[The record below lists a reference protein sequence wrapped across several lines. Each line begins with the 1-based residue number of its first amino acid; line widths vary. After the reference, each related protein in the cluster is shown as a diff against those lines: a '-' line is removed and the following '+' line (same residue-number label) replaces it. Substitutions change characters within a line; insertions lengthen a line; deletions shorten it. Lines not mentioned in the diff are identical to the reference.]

1 MIYLIQRRAG
11 LKHLR
16 RQIRVDV
23 AGGADRH
30 GGCESCIRQ
39 RLQDHQGMVDVQVQ
53 RRGDRFTIDLEYDPN
68 HLTLAEVQRE
78 LRAAEACLCPD
89 LAHMVVPLRGMVSD
103 RSEELVESSLNKLP
117 GVTARASYAAQ
128 TLRLE
133 FDRRQCPLPDILMRL
148 RSMGFVPE
156 FEKVRR
162 EPQEVE
168 KEAAEPPT
176 QPGRLDRVWGYVWGN
191 PELLLAIVA
200 GVLLLAGASVHWLG
214 GPQWLRFGLLAGS
227 YIAAGRF
234 TGIEAWQ
241 TIRQFRFNID
251 VLMFAAAFGAAAIG
265 HYEEGALLL
274 FLFALG
280 NTGEHLALDRAR
292 QAIHSLSKLVPET
305 AVLRTP
311 EGEHRVAVEEID
323 LDQEVIVRPFERIA
337 VDGQVIEGASAV
349 DQAPITGESI
359 PVEKAI
365 DDAVFAGT
373 INGQGRLVVRVTRLA
388 GQSTLSKIIQLVQ
401 EAQTTKSPTQ
411 LFTDTVEKWY
421 VPVVL
426 IATAGL
432 IFAPPMLLAGGEWKV
447 WFYRAMGFL
456 TAASPCAL
464 AIGTPAAVLCGI
476 ARSARMGVL
485 MKGGVHLENLGR
497 IGAIAFDKTG
507 TLTTGRPVVT
517 DLVPLDGQSEAQ
529 LLAMA
534 GALERESH
542 HPLAVAV
549 VAEAKSRQIE
559 FPSADQIEQ
568 VAAQGMYGQ
577 IDGRRIAVG
586 KPGVWTGIGRQ
597 DAVWEQVQELAR
609 HGKTIIAVAESGRCV
624 GLIALADRPRDN
636 AASALEQLRQLGLQ
650 RTILLTGDNRAA
662 AEEIGRQVH
671 VDEVHA
677 ELLPQDK
684 LEIIRQQI
692 KRYGRVA
699 MVGDGVNDAPALA
712 YASIGIAMGGAG
724 TDVAMETADVVLM
737 SNDLE
742 KLPQAIAL
750 SRQSRRIIMENLII
764 ALGVIALI
772 APAAALGWA
781 TLGVAVLLHEG
792 STVVVVLNA
801 LRLLAFRNDA
811 GGRASLPR
819 RREPA
824 ESRRQRAAALQ

>member
-1 MIYLIQRRAG
+1 M
-11 LKHLR
+11 KHLR
-16 RQIRVDV
+16 RQIQVSV
-23 AGGADRH
+23 PGGAERH
-30 GGCESCIRQ
+30 SNCESCIRQ
-39 RLQDHQGMVDVQVQ
+39 RLQGHQGIADVQLQ
-53 RRGDRFTIDLEYDPN
+53 RQGDQLTIDLKYDPDT
-68 HLTLAEVQRE
+68 LTLAEVQRQ
-78 LRAAEACLCPD
+78 LRATEACLCPE

-103 RSEELVESSLNKLP
+103 RSEQLVESALNRLP
-117 GVTARASYAAQ
+117 GVTARASYAGQ

-148 RSMGFVPE
+148 RGMGFTPE
-156 FEKVRR
+156 FEKARH
-162 EPQEVE
+162 EPKEVD
-168 KEAAEPPT
+168 KGAITAESE
-176 QPGRLDRVWGYVWGN
+176 PGRLSRFWGAVWGN
-191 PELLLAIVA
+191 PELLLAVVA
-200 GVLLLAGASVHWLG
+200 GVLLAAGAMVHWLG
-214 GPQWLRFGLLAGS
+214 GPQWARFILLAGS
-227 YIAAGRF
+227 YIAAGRY

-251 VLMFAAAFGAAAIG
+251 VLMFSAAFGAAAIG

-280 NTGEHLALDRAR
+280 NTGEHLALERAR
-292 QAIHSLSKLVPET
+292 QAIKSLSRLVPQT
-305 AVLRTP
+305 ALLRTA
-311 EGEHRVAVEEID
+311 EGERRVAVEEIQ

-359 PVEKAI
+359 AVEKVAGEG
-365 DDAVFAGT
+365 VFAGT
-373 INGQGRLVVRVTRLA
+373 INGEGRLVVRVTHLA

-426 IATAGL
+426 VATAAL
-432 IFAPPMLLAGGEWKV
+432 VFVPPMLWAGEWKV

-497 IGAIAFDKTG
+497 VGAIAFDKTG

-517 DLVPLDGQSEAQ
+517 DLVPLAGQSEAE
-529 LLAMA
+529 LLAA
-534 GALERESH
+534 AAALERESN

-549 VAEAKSRQIE
+549 VVEARSRGVEMRSAEQV
-559 FPSADQIEQ
+559 EQ

-577 IDGRRIAVG
+577 VEGRRVAVG
-586 KPGVWTGIGRQ
+586 KPGLWTGIGQQ
-597 DAVWEQVQELAR
+597 DEVWEQIRSLAR
-609 HGKTIIAVAESGRCV
+609 HGKTVIAVAEDGRCI
-624 GLIALADRPRDN
+624 GLIALADRPRDQ
-636 AASALEQLRQLGLQ
+636 AAAALDQLRQLGLK

-662 AEEIGRQVH
+662 AEEVGRQVH
-671 VDEVHA
+671 VDEVYA

-692 KRYGRVA
+692 RRYGRVA

-724 TDVAMETADVVLM
+724 ADVAMETADVVLM
-737 SNDLE
+737 SSDLE
-742 KLPQAIAL
+742 KIPRAIEL
-750 SRQSRRIIMENLII
+750 SRQSRRIILENLVI

-781 TLGVAVLLHEG
+781 TLGLAVLLHEG

-801 LRLLAFRNDA
+801 LRLLAYR
-811 GGRASLPR
+811 GGAKQFV
-819 RREPA
+819 A
-824 ESRRQRAAALQ
+824 ADRQSAAAPVAIPLVTAGEGEAVS

>member
-1 MIYLIQRRAG
+1 MA
-11 LKHLR
+11 
-16 RQIRVDV
+16 D
-23 AGGADRH
+23 GGQRH

-39 RLQDHQGMVDVQVQ
+39 RLQDHQGIADVRLH
-53 RRGDRFTIDLEYDPN
+53 RRGNQFTIDLEYDPN

-78 LRAAEACLCPD
+78 LKAAEACLCPD
-89 LAHMVVPLRGMVSD
+89 LAYMVVPLRGMVSD
-103 RSEELVESSLNKLP
+103 RSEQLVESSLNKLP
-117 GVTARASYAAQ
+117 GVMARASYAAQ

-148 RSMGFVPE
+148 RGMGFVPE

-162 EPQEVE
+162 PPGQIEL
-168 KEAAEPPT
+168 EADHSRAAS
-176 QPGRLDRVWGYVWGN
+176 GRLGRMWGYLGDN

-200 GVLLLAGASVHWLG
+200 GILLLAGASVHWLG
-214 GPQWLRFGLLAGS
+214 GPLWLRFGLLAGS
-227 YIAAGRF
+227 YVAAGRY

-280 NTGEHLALDRAR
+280 NTGEHLALERAR
-292 QAIHSLSKLVPET
+292 QAILGLSKLVPDT
-305 AVLRTP
+305 AVVRTP
-311 EGEHRVAVEEID
+311 DGERRVAVEEID

-337 VDGQVIEGASAV
+337 VDGQVVEGASAV

-359 PVEKAI
+359 PVEKVAE
-365 DDAVFAGT
+365 DAVFAGT
-373 INGQGRLVVRVTRLA
+373 INGEGRLVVRVTRLA
-388 GQSTLSKIIQLVQ
+388 SQSTLSKIIQLVQ

-411 LFTDTVEKWY
+411 LFTDKVEKWY

-432 IFAPPMLLAGGEWKV
+432 IFVPPMFLAGGEWKV

-485 MKGGVHLENLGR
+485 LKGGVHLENLGR

-507 TLTTGRPVVT
+507 TLTAGKPVVS
-517 DLVPLDGQSEAQ
+517 DVVPLAGQSESQ
-529 LLAMA
+529 LLALA
-534 GALERESH
+534 ATLERESH

-549 VAEAKSRQIE
+549 VAEARARNIE
-559 FPSADQIEQ
+559 IQMADQIEQ

-577 IDGRRIAVG
+577 VDGRKIAVG
-586 KPGVWTGIGRQ
+586 KPGVWTGIGQQ
-597 DAVWEQVQELAR
+597 DGVWERVRELAR
-609 HGKTIIAVAESGRCV
+609 HGKTIIAVAEDGRCV

-636 AASALEQLRQLGLQ
+636 AAAALDQLRELGLR

-662 AEEIGRQVH
+662 AEEIGRQVR

-742 KLPQAIAL
+742 KLPRAISL
-750 SRQSRRIIMENLII
+750 SRWSRRIIQQNLII
-764 ALGVIALI
+764 ALGVIAMI

-801 LRLLAFRNDA
+801 LRLLAFGA
-811 GGRASLPR
+811 GEGRGSSHPAGRAADEMGRPI
-819 RREPA
+819 
-824 ESRRQRAAALQ
+824 AASQQGSPDSILR

>member
-1 MIYLIQRRAG
+1 
-11 LKHLR
+11 
-16 RQIRVDV
+16 
-23 AGGADRH
+23 
-30 GGCESCIRQ
+30 
-39 RLQDHQGMVDVQVQ
+39 
-53 RRGDRFTIDLEYDPN
+53 
-68 HLTLAEVQRE
+68 
-78 LRAAEACLCPD
+78 
-89 LAHMVVPLRGMVSD
+89 MVVPLRGMVSD
-103 RSEELVESSLNKLP
+103 RSEQLVESSLNKLP

-133 FDRRQCPLPDILMRL
+133 FDRRQCPLPEILMRL
-148 RSMGFVPE
+148 RGMGFVPE

-162 EPQEVE
+162 PSQEIE
-168 KEAAEPPT
+168 TEAALSQLKT
-176 QPGRLDRVWGYVWGN
+176 GRLGRLWGYVWDN
-191 PELLLAIVA
+191 PELLLAMVA
-200 GVLLLAGASVHWLG
+200 GILLLGGALTHWLG
-214 GPQWLRFGLLAGS
+214 GPQWVRFGLLAGC
-227 YIAAGRF
+227 YVAAGRY

-280 NTGEHLALDRAR
+280 NTGEHLALERAR
-292 QAIHSLSKLVPET
+292 QAILGLSKLVPET
-305 AVLRTP
+305 AVIRTP
-311 EGEHRVAVEEID
+311 DGERRVVVEEID

-337 VDGQVIEGASAV
+337 VDGQVVEGASAV

-359 PVEKAI
+359 PVEKVV

-373 INGQGRLVVRVTRLA
+373 INGEGRLVVRVTRLA

-432 IFAPPMLLAGGEWKV
+432 IFVPPMFLAGGEWKV

-476 ARSARMGVL
+476 ARSARLGVL

-507 TLTTGRPVVT
+507 TLTAGRPVVS
-517 DLVPLDGQSEAQ
+517 DVVPLDGQTEGQ
-529 LLAMA
+529 LLTMA
-534 GALERESH
+534 ASLERESH

-549 VAEAKSRQIE
+549 VGEAKSRQLE
-559 FPSADQIEQ
+559 FQVADQIEQ
-568 VAAQGMYGQ
+568 VAAQGMYGR

-586 KPGVWTGIGRQ
+586 KPGLWTGIGQQ
-597 DAVWEQVQELAR
+597 DAVWERVQELAR
-609 HGKTIIAVAESGRCV
+609 HGKTVVAVAENGRCV

-636 AASALEQLRQLGLQ
+636 AAAALEQLRGLGIE

-742 KLPQAIAL
+742 KLPRAILL
-750 SRQSRRIIMENLII
+750 SRWSRRIIQQNLII
-764 ALGVIALI
+764 ALGVIAMI

-801 LRLLAFRNDA
+801 LRLLAFDVGENRKSPLSD
-811 GGRASLPR
+811 
-819 RREPA
+819 
-824 ESRRQRAAALQ
+824 QRVADGSDHPKVAVLR

>member
-1 MIYLIQRRAG
+1 M
-11 LKHLR
+11 KHFR
-16 RQIRVDV
+16 RQFQVNV
-23 AGGADRH
+23 AGGGDRH

-53 RRGDRFTIDLEYDPN
+53 RQGDQFTIDLEYDPN

-78 LRAAEACLCPD
+78 LQAAEACLCPD

-168 KEAAEPPT
+168 KAASQPTT
-176 QPGRLDRVWGYVWGN
+176 QPGRFVRAWRYVWDN

-200 GVLLLAGASVHWLG
+200 GILLAAGASVHWLG
-214 GPQWLRFGLLAGS
+214 GPPWLRFGFLAGS
-227 YIAAGRF
+227 YVAAGRF

-292 QAIHSLSKLVPET
+292 QAIKSLSKLVPET
-305 AVLRTP
+305 AVVRTP
-311 EGEHRVAVEEID
+311 EGERQVAVGEID

-337 VDGQVIEGASAV
+337 VDGQVVEGASAV

-359 PVEKAI
+359 PVEKVAGEM
-365 DDAVFAGT
+365 VFAGT
-373 INGQGRLVVRVTRLA
+373 INGEGRMVVRVTRLA

-411 LFTDTVEKWY
+411 LFTDTLEKWY

-426 IATAGL
+426 IATAAL
-432 IFAPPMLLAGGEWKV
+432 IVAPPLLAGAAWKL
-447 WFYRAMGFL
+447 WFYRSMGFL

-497 IGAIAFDKTG
+497 ICAIAFDKTG

-517 DLVPLDGQSEAQ
+517 DLVPLAGQSEAQ

-559 FPSADQIEQ
+559 LQSADQVEQ

-577 IDGRRIAVG
+577 VDGRRIAVG
-586 KPGVWTGIGRQ
+586 KPGVWTGIGQQ
-597 DAVWEQVQELAR
+597 DAVWEQVQALAR
-609 HGKTIIAVAESGRCV
+609 HGKTIIAVAENGRCV

-636 AASALEQLRQLGLQ
+636 AAAALDQLRQLGLQ
-650 RTILLTGDNRAA
+650 RIILLTGDNRPA

-699 MVGDGVNDAPALA
+699 MVGDGVNDAPAMA
-712 YASIGIAMGGAG
+712 YASIGVAMGGAG
-724 TDVAMETADVVLM
+724 ADVAMETADVVLM

-742 KLPQAIAL
+742 KLPQAIGL
-750 SRQSRRIIMENLII
+750 SRQSRRIILQNLII
-764 ALGVIALI
+764 ALGVITLI

-801 LRLLAFRNDA
+801 LRLLAYRSHKQFLI
-811 GGRASLPR
+811 S
-819 RREPA
+819 PA
-824 ESRRQRAAALQ
+824 VRPSQPTAPSPAAAPLVMARENSTTP